1 MMMTTILIAVA
12 AGIASATMFASIV
25 SGALVSLILFYL
37 APLPLMV
44 TALGWGS
51 ATALVGGVVAA
62 LGVGVIFGL
71 PYMTAFALTI
81 ALPAWWLGHLAL
93 LARPVSNDPQLANM
107 APALDWYPLGRLL
120 VWIAV
125 FASLTTMSA
134 LLTLGSDADTIGSAL
149 RRGLMRIVSGGA
161 TESRDPS
168 TERAVDMLA
177 RIAPGAATMIAMLA
191 LSLNLWLAAKITQT
205 SQRLRRP
212 WPHFAMTKMPP
223 WVMGVVVVAILLS
236 FVGGL
241 AAIFSQIISASLMMA
256 YAFTGF
262 ATLHIVTQALS
273 GRPFIL
279 GGIYAATIFV
289 GWPVIGMIGLGLAD
303 AAFGLRERYLAKNAH
318 RLPPD

>member
-1 MMMTTILIAVA
+1 MMTTVLIAIA

-25 SGALVSLILFYL
+25 SGALVSLVLFYL
-37 APLPLMV
+37 APLPLMMA
-44 TALGWGS
+44 ALGWGS
-51 ATALVGGVVAA
+51 ATALVGGAVAA
-62 LGVGVIFGL
+62 IGVGAVFGL

-93 LARPVSNDPQLANM
+93 LARPVSNDPQLATM
-107 APALDWYPLGRLL
+107 APTLDWYPLGRIL
-120 VWIAV
+120 VWVAV

-134 LLTLGSDADTIGSAL
+134 LLTLGTDAETIGAAL

-161 TESRDPS
+161 AESRDAG
-168 TERAVDMLA
+168 TERAVEMLA
-177 RIAPGAATMIAMLA
+177 RIAPAAATMIAMVA

-212 WPHFAMTKMPP
+212 WPRFAMTKMPP

-241 AAIFSQIISASLMMA
+241 AAILSQIISASLMAA
-256 YAFTGF
+256 YAMTGF

-279 GGIYAATIFV
+279 GGIYAATFFI

-303 AAFGLRERYLAKNAH
+303 AAFAIRERYLAKHSLPA
-318 RLPPD
+318 PPD